1 MENFRYPKQLYIYS
15 VGAQYF
21 SIFIFPIEHLAS
33 IPIAYP
39 L

>member
-1 MENFRYPKQLYIYS
+1 MDNFRYPKQLYIYS

-21 SIFIFPIEHLAS
+21 SIFIFSHEHLAS
-33 IPIAYP
+33 IPIASP